1 MILTPAG
8 WSGAGGMMW
17 LLGSIGTLVMDT
29 IPNGKIAEKGQE
41 LGVGTEFDMVRS
53 EVESKSDIAR

>member
-1 MILTPAG
+1 
-8 WSGAGGMMW
+8 MW